1 MIFSILFVI
10 YVSQI
15 NLKKVEMQIKVII
28 CLLMVFI
35 IANLFSSSF
44 KYAMA
49 IKLIDSLL
57 SNNEKFLASIEFFT
71 LLLMTV
77 VQFFF
82 VQEMGEVYIKIT
94 SDNPQESQK
103 KLRVLKRTYIFL
115 YTVASL
121 ALISRLLM
129 LFLDTE
135 K

>member
-1 MIFSILFVI
+1 
-10 YVSQI
+10 
-15 NLKKVEMQIKVII
+15 
-28 CLLMVFI
+28 
-35 IANLFSSSF
+35 
-44 KYAMA
+44 MA